1 MLPLRYV
8 KEIHGRLAVRYGS
21 AWRAKW
27 DGVPMEAVEADWSAQ
42 LAGMQPANISK
53 ALASLPAEF
62 PPTAAG
68 FRALGSI
75 PDEHKPAPQLPP
87 PDPAGMKRI
96 ASELQASRTGM
107 PTPSEWMQQLRR
119 DVEAGNASRAR
130 IEHYRIA
137 VSNGYYGGATVEDVG
152 GFRPIPKERWP
163 ESMQFPPV
171 APARAFQPTTS
182 ETTA

>member
-27 DGVPMEAVEADWSAQ
+27 DGLPMESVEADWSAQ
-42 LAGMQPANISK
+42 LAGMQPVNISK
-53 ALASLPAEF
+53 ALDNLPAEF
-62 PPTAAG
+62 PPTAVA
-68 FRALGSI
+68 FRALGVI
-75 PDEHKPAPQLPP
+75 NEEHKPAPMLPP

-96 ASELQASRTGM
+96 GESLQAGRTDM

-130 IEHYRIA
+130 KEHYRIA
-137 VSNGYYGGATVEDVG
+137 VANGYFGGATVEQVG
-152 GFRPIPKERWP
+152 DFKSIPRDHWP
-163 ESMQFPPV
+163 ASMRD
-171 APARAFQPTTS
+171 AA
-182 ETTA
+182 